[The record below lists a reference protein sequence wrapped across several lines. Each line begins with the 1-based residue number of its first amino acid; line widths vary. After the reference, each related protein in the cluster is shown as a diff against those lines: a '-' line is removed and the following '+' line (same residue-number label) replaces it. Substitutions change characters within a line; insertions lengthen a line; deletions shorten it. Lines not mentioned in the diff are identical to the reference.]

1 MKKKVIILR
10 FGTSMPT
17 QKEFGIIDKITGGT
31 KRATGC
37 GTPFG
42 VISIVET
49 SMKPKEIVDLFDRV
63 AKEHDDAL
71 PTIAFEADGDTG
83 FNFDPF
89 FFKQFEECNTA
100 FDEAFGTPSRHCTL
114 SLDELLDLVKAKGVV
129 NLTTEELQRLKE
141 LTEKF

>member
-10 FGTSMPT
+10 FGTAMPT
-17 QKEFGIIDKITGGT
+17 QKEFGIIGQITDGT
-31 KRATGC
+31 HRATGC

-49 SMKPKEIVDLFDRV
+49 SMKPKEIVDLFDQV

-89 FFKQFEECNTA
+89 FFHHFEECSQE
-100 FDEAFGTPSRHCTL
+100 FDEMFGTPSNKCTMG
-114 SLDELLDLVKAKGVV
+114 LDELLDLVKAKGLI
-129 NLTTEELQRLKE
+129 NLTDVELKRLKE
-141 LTEKF
+141 LSGKF